1 MLEHL
6 VGRGYTPGSGV
17 ISPEGVFC
25 LHIPKNASTYLTN
38 LLVNNGWLHTHINDS
53 AIVKQIVVL
62 RDPVERWVSGFAT
75 YAASWVLGPSYGSDN
90 FNSDFNELTER
101 VIFDQLVFDDHTTPQ
116 IEFVNQLNTSLD
128 TTCFAL
134 NRDLKK
140 NLESYLGT
148 ELVSNEELD
157 RNATENNYDT
167 KQIAKKM
174 AFVLSQNPLYKA
186 KVVEKYRDDY
196 ALICRTNFYNYYN
209 ESR

>member
-6 VGRGYTPGSGV
+6 VGRGYTPGSGI

-38 LLVNNGWLHTHINDS
+38 LLVNNGWRHTHINDS
-53 AIVKQIVVL
+53 AIVKQILVL

-75 YAASWVLGPSYGSDN
+75 YSASWILGPSYGSDN
-90 FNSDFNELTER
+90 FNTDFNELTER

-148 ELVSNEELD
+148 ELISNEELD

-174 AFVLSQNPLYKA
+174 EFVLSQNPLYKA